1 MLLIVDD
8 ERQDR
13 RVMAD
18 TLEALGVPVVEAAD
32 ATSALAAATRTRP
45 TVVITEVLLPRISGY
60 ELCRDVKEQYGADVP
75 VVFISRRR
83 TEPADR
89 VAGFLIG
96 ADDYLVKPVDPGELI
111 ARVRRLLPAAGTAA
125 ERPLA
130 HLTPREHEVMDLLAL
145 GRTQTEIAEQLVI
158 TPRTVAK
165 HVEHI
170 LGKLGVHTRAQAV
183 AMALRREL
191 ENAS

>member
-8 ERQDR
+8 DRQDR

-18 TLEALGVPVVEAAD
+18 TLAALGVPVVEVSD
-32 ATSALAAATRTRP
+32 ASSALAEAARTRP
-45 TVVITEVLLPRISGY
+45 TMVITEVLLPQISGY
-60 ELCRDVKEQYGADVP
+60 ELCRDVKDHYGVEVP
-75 VVFISRRR
+75 VIFVSRRR
-83 TEPADR
+83 TLPADR

-111 ARVRRLLPAAGTAA
+111 ARVRRLLPATGLAA

-130 HLTPREHEVMDLLAL
+130 RLTPREHEVIDLLAL

-170 LGKLGVHTRAQAV
+170 LSKLGVHTRAHAV
-183 AMALRREL
+183 AMALRGEL